1 MKQKYYLRGLGFGIL
16 ITALVFVFAGP
27 SELSEEEII
36 RYAESLGYVKEDT
49 SSIHLKDLMSGTPE
63 PTEPPTPEASQE
75 PESTE
80 TTPLPEASK
89 EPETTETTPLPE
101 ASKAPVEV
109 DVMLTETPTPVLTV
123 TEAPK
128 PTEVPEHR
136 VITATIVVERGN
148 TATMVCNKI
157 EEAGILEDGAALRT
171 YLMEHNLTD
180 YINIGTYSLSNEMTV
195 KEIAAI
201 LTGR

>member
-16 ITALVFVFAGP
+16 ITALVFVFAGS

-63 PTEPPTPEASQE
+63 PTKPPTPEASKE

-80 TTPLPEASK
+80 TTPIPEASQ
-89 EPETTETTPLPE
+89 EPEPTEPPTPE